1 MFAEWLASESA
12 PDANAAV
19 EFVARPSEKRVMLT
33 ALGLRHPAVREPCF
47 AMAKKLNYDARFP
60 HLLLARAIDS
70 SLPR

>member
-1 MFAEWLASESA
+1 
-12 PDANAAV
+12 
-19 EFVARPSEKRVMLT
+19 MLT